1 MARKTVKK
9 AVAKAGGAK
18 AMHRRDAVKELL
30 GDGKDLLVVTG
41 LGGPANDVAA
51 ALGGDSK
58 SVFALGG
65 AMGGATMTGLGLALA
80 QPKRKVVVVTGD
92 GELLMSV
99 GSLAAVAVLNPP
111 NFSIVCVDNGHYGET
126 GMQAAHTS
134 RGVDLAAMAEGAG
147 IAAVRQ
153 VTELGQVAEAAKL
166 MRRSNGTSFIHLKV
180 DKTDDKGVP
189 RSRDATWHKNR
200 FRENLL
206 GAA

>member
-1 MARKTVKK
+1 MATRTTKK
-9 AVAKAGGAK
+9 SSAAKP
-18 AMHRRDAVKELL
+18 MHRRAAVKELL
-30 GDGKDLLVVTG
+30 GDAKDLLIVTG

-51 ALGGDSK
+51 AIGGDNAQ
-58 SVFALGG
+58 VFALGG

-80 QPKRKVVVVTGD
+80 QPKKKVVVVTGD

-99 GSLAAVAVLNPP
+99 GSLAAVAVLNPA

-147 IAAVRQ
+147 ISAVRQ
-153 VTELGQVAEAAKL
+153 VTELAQISEASKL
-166 MRRSNGTSFIHLKV
+166 MRRGNGTSFIHLKV

-189 RSRDATWHKNR
+189 RSRDAAWHKTR
-200 FRENLL
+200 FREKLL
-206 GAA
+206 GTA